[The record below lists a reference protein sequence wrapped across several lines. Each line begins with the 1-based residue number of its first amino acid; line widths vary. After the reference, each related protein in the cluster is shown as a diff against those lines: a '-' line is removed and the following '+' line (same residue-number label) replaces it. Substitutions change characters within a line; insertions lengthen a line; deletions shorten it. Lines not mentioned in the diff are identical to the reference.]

1 MDDEMNRTDG
11 VKKIICLHV
20 FSLVVSVIAASG
32 IPDFRTV
39 EIDDKLE
46 IGYGVVLAD
55 MNGDA
60 KPDIV
65 LADKNQFAWYEN
77 PSWEK
82 HIMIENLTDR
92 DHVCIDA
99 RDIDGDGKAEVA
111 VGAQWNPGETSD
123 ESKSGSV
130 HYLIPP
136 EDRTQ
141 RWTAVKLPH
150 EPTVHRMR
158 WFKTNT
164 GDYKL
169 LVLPLH
175 GRGNKGGEGV
185 GVKAMAYKIPD
196 NPRDEWEL
204 SVIDDSMHMT
214 HNLDLMADGPPANGH
229 EALLIAGKEGVLLF
243 RHRNGQ
249 LQRRKIIGN
258 DEGGSG
264 FLGAGEVR
272 QGKLPGGGMFVATVE
287 PMHGSNL
294 VSYTPPPRGSG
305 SNLGLR
311 NPLFDG
317 MTDGHAIA
325 CGDLL
330 GVGSD
335 QVVVG
340 WRGNRRNPDNF
351 GIKLFIP
358 QDETGKNWDSMDID
372 LEGMACEDL
381 KLGDLNGDG
390 RLDIVAC
397 GRSTKNLRI
406 YFNEG

>member
-1 MDDEMNRTDG
+1 MKN
-11 VKKIICLHV
+11 IISLLL
-20 FSLVVSVIAASG
+20 FSLVSSGVAAAK
-32 IPDFRTV
+32 IPEFSTV
-39 EIDDKLE
+39 EIDDGLE

-55 MNGDA
+55 MNDDA
-60 KPDIV
+60 KLDIV
-65 LADKNQFAWYEN
+65 LADKNQFAWYQN

-82 HIMIENLTDR
+82 HIMVENLTDR

-123 ESKSGSV
+123 EAKSGSV

-141 RWTAVKLPH
+141 RWTPVQLPH
-150 EPTVHRMR
+150 EPTIHRMR
-158 WFKTNT
+158 WFQTNT
-164 GDYKL
+164 GEYEL

-175 GRGNKGGEGV
+175 GRGNKGGEGD
-185 GVKAMAYKIPD
+185 GVKAIAYKMPP
-196 NPRDEWEL
+196 NPHDEWEQT
-204 SVIDDSMHMT
+204 VIDDSMHKT
-214 HNLDLMADGPPANGH
+214 HNLDLMTDGPPANGH
-229 EALLIAGKEGVLLF
+229 ESILIAGAEGVLLF
-243 RHRNGQ
+243 RHRNGE
-249 LQRRKIIGN
+249 LNSRKIIGN
-258 DEGGSG
+258 DEGDVG

-272 QGKLPGGGMFVATVE
+272 HGKLPGGGLFVTTVE
-287 PMHGSNL
+287 PMHGQHL
-294 VSYTPPPRGSG
+294 VSYTPPPPGSAARMG
-305 SNLGLR
+305 VR
-311 NPLFDG
+311 NPIFDG
-317 MTDGHAIA
+317 MIEGHAIA

-330 GVGSD
+330 GAGSD
-335 QVVVG
+335 QIVAG
-340 WRGNRRNPDNF
+340 WRGNRKNPDNF

-358 QDETGKNWDSMDID
+358 KDEDGNDWESIDID
-372 LEGMACEDL
+372 TDGMACEDL

>member
-1 MDDEMNRTDG
+1 M
-11 VKKIICLHV
+11 
-20 FSLVVSVIAASG
+20 SVSAAFKS
-32 IPDFRTV
+32 PQFRTV
-39 EIDDKLE
+39 EIDANLQ

-55 MNGDA
+55 MNGDG
-60 KPDIV
+60 KLDIV
-65 LADKNQFAWYEN
+65 LADKKQFAWYEN
-77 PSWEK
+77 PYWEK
-82 HIMIENLTDR
+82 HIMVENLTDR
-92 DHVCIDA
+92 DNVCIDA
-99 RDIDGDGKAEVA
+99 RDINGDGMAEVA

-141 RWTAVKLPH
+141 LWTPVKLPH

-158 WFKTNT
+158 WFKTNKD
-164 GDYKL
+164 DYQL

-175 GRGNKGGEGV
+175 GRGNKGGEGAA
-185 GVKAMAYKIPD
+185 VKVFAYQMPS
-196 NPRDEWEL
+196 NPRGEWKQT
-204 SVIDDSMHMT
+204 VIDETMHMT
-214 HNLDLMADGPPANGH
+214 HNLDLSADGPPANGH
-229 EALLIAGKEGVLLF
+229 ESILIAGKEGVLLF

-249 LQRRKIIGN
+249 LHRRKIIGN
-258 DEGGSG
+258 DEGDIG

-272 QGKLPGGGMFVATVE
+272 QGRLPGGGMFVATVE

-305 SNLGLR
+305 TSMGLR

-325 CGDLL
+325 CGDLMDL
-330 GVGSD
+330 GSD
-335 QVVVG
+335 QIVVG
-340 WRGNRRNPDNF
+340 WRGNRSNPENY
-351 GIKLFIP
+351 GINLFVP
-358 QDETGKNWDSMDID
+358 QDE
-372 LEGMACEDL
+372 EGNEWESVDVDADGIACEDL